1 MFGKINFWECR
12 IFFPGGRGPWR
23 GTGMRGDCLSL
34 LEGVAMMVLAPD
46 VGLSIYHPIYRDTPK
61 TVNTRR
67 RRCKNQVATAV
78 PTAGDSRCVSC
89 RH

>member
-1 MFGKINFWECR
+1 
-12 IFFPGGRGPWR
+12 
-23 GTGMRGDCLSL
+23 
-34 LEGVAMMVLAPD
+34 MMVLAPD